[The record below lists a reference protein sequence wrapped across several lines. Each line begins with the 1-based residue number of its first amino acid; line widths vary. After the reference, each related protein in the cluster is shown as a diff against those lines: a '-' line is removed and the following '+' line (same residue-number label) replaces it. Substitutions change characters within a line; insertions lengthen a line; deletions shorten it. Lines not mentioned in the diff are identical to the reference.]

1 MTDKTEAPDKNNVIT
16 FERRKINEWPREVY
30 LADFG
35 DGDGCRPHT
44 HIQYPDDTT
53 PKYLRA
59 DLTAAKDA
67 RIEDLEAENE
77 RLRDAL
83 ERAEGLCR
91 DRAERLNDYGLEME
105 CCAATAKNCAEDV
118 ACTISELEESK

>member
-1 MTDKTEAPDKNNVIT
+1 MTDTTEAP
-16 FERRKINEWPREVY
+16 ERIWATTAREGFDTIHSEWPGEEWPP
-30 LADFG
+30 ADHPY
-35 DGDGCRPHT
+35 D
-44 HIQYPDDTT
+44 YPPTEYT
-53 PKYLRA
+53 RS